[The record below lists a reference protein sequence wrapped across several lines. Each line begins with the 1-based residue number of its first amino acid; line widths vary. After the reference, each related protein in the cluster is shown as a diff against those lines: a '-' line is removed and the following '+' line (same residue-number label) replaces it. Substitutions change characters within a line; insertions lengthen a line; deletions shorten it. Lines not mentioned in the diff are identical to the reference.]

1 MILSQKRTS
10 ETPLNYQIVITTYRK
25 EETKMK
31 QFRIVIGRLAT
42 EWQDASDWSLLDMK
56 QFEAMGNYQIEWR

>member
-1 MILSQKRTS
+1 
-10 ETPLNYQIVITTYRK
+10 
-25 EETKMK
+25 MK

-56 QFEAMGNYQIEWR
+56 QFEEMGNYQIEWR